1 MEQLLRLH
9 EAMYNYKS
17 NQEVPYDPAKLAIH
31 SILRLEVDRI
41 SNSGHI
47 FKKTVSFEDLVP
59 SIDEEN
65 IVTYVDFDFSLTFYP
80 EART

>member
-1 MEQLLRLH
+1 MH
-9 EAMYNYKS
+9 NYKS

-31 SILRLEVDRI
+31 SFLRLDVDLI

-47 FKKTVSFEDLVP
+47 FKKTVSFEDIVP
-59 SIDEEN
+59 SINEEN
-65 IVTYVDFDFSLTFYP
+65 NVTYVDFDFGFTFYP